1 MKNILVTGGT
11 IFVSKFVAQYFS
23 SKKFCDEYQVYV
35 LNRNNHLQVENVI
48 LINSSRQNLRSKL
61 EQFNFD
67 IIIDITSYTKEDV
80 KSILDSLGSS
90 KEKIEKYI
98 LLSSSAVYPETLNLP
113 FKETDEVGKNI
124 FWKDYGINKIEA
136 EKYLQENFSNYFI
149 LRPPYLYG
157 PENNVYREAF
167 VFDCAENDR
176 KFFIPENENMK
187 LQFFYIEDLY
197 KVIENI
203 LIKNPSQKIFN
214 LGNEKTISI
223 LDWVKLC
230 YQVVGKNLEVVSVSK
245 NISQR
250 NYFCFYDYEYYLDVT
265 KQKSILENTTSLKD
279 GLEKSYQW
287 YKNNKE
293 KVNRKN
299 YFEFIDNE
307 LI

>member
-1 MKNILVTGGT
+1 MKNILITGGT
-11 IFVSKFVAQYFS
+11 VFVSKFVAQYFS

-48 LINSSRQNLRSKL
+48 LINSSRQNLGSKL

-67 IIIDITSYTKEDV
+67 VVIDITSYTKEDV

-98 LLSSSAVYPETLNLP
+98 LLSSSAVYPETLDLP

-124 FWKDYGINKIEA
+124 FWNDYGINKIEA
-136 EKYLQENFSNYFI
+136 EKYLQENFSNYYI

-187 LQFFYIEDLY
+187 LQFFYIEDLC
-197 KVIENI
+197 KVLENI
-203 LIKNPSQKIFN
+203 LITNPSQKIFN
-214 LGNEKTISI
+214 LGNENTISI
-223 LDWVKLC
+223 LDWLKLC

>member
-1 MKNILVTGGT
+1 MKKILVTGGT
-11 IFVSKFVAQYFS
+11 VFVSKIVAQYFS
-23 SKKFCDEYQVYV
+23 SKKFSNDYQVYV
-35 LNRNNHLQVENVI
+35 LNRNNHPQVENVI
-48 LINSSRQNLRSKL
+48 LINSSRQNLGSKL

-80 KSILDSLGSS
+80 KSILVSLGSS

-98 LLSSSAVYPETLNLP
+98 LLSSSAVYPETLDLP

-157 PENNVYREAF
+157 PENNIYREAF

-176 KFFIPENENMK
+176 KFFIPENKNMK
-187 LQFFYIEDLY
+187 FQFFYIEDLC

-203 LIKNPSQKIFN
+203 LIKNSLQKIFN
-214 LGNEKTISI
+214 LGNEKTITI
-223 LDWVKLC
+223 LDWIKLC

>member
-1 MKNILVTGGT
+1 MI
-11 IFVSKFVAQYFS
+11 
-23 SKKFCDEYQVYV
+23 
-35 LNRNNHLQVENVI
+35 
-48 LINSSRQNLRSKL
+48 
-61 EQFNFD
+61 
-67 IIIDITSYTKEDV
+67 
-80 KSILDSLGSS
+80 
-90 KEKIEKYI
+90 
-98 LLSSSAVYPETLNLP
+98 
-113 FKETDEVGKNI
+113 
-124 FWKDYGINKIEA
+124 
-136 EKYLQENFSNYFI
+136 
-149 LRPPYLYG
+149 
-157 PENNVYREAF
+157 ENN
-167 VFDCAENDR
+167 
-176 KFFIPENENMK
+176 
-187 LQFFYIEDLY
+187 
-197 KVIENI
+197 
-203 LIKNPSQKIFN
+203 LIKNPLQKIFN

-223 LDWVKLC
+223 LDWIKLC

>member
-11 IFVSKFVAQYFS
+11 VFVSKFVAQYFS

-35 LNRNNHLQVENVI
+35 LNRNNHPQVENVI
-48 LINSSRQNLRSKL
+48 LINSSRQNLGSKL

-80 KSILDSLGSS
+80 KSILVSLGSS

-98 LLSSSAVYPETLNLP
+98 LLSSSAVYPETLDLP

-157 PENNVYREAF
+157 PENNIYREAF

-187 LQFFYIEDLY
+187 LQFFYIEDLC

-203 LIKNPSQKIFN
+203 LIKNPLQKIFN

-223 LDWVKLC
+223 LDWIKLC

-265 KQKSILENTTSLKD
+265 KQKSLLYKTTDLKI

-293 KVNRKN
+293 KVTRKN